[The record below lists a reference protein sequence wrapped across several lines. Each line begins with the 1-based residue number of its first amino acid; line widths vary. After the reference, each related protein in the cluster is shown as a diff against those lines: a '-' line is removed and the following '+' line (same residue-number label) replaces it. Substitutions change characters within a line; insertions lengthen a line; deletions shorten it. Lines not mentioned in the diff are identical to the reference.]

1 MKYLGLDVH
10 LKSTV
15 WCLLDEDGV
24 IAGHGQVETT
34 RLGLQQ
40 LLSSLKEHGE
50 LLCGQEVG
58 SLCYFV
64 SDIFIECGVKLL
76 TFNAYHLR
84 MIASSRKKTDKR
96 DAYWL
101 AKALQTGMTPHPVY
115 LPNGDVREL
124 RGLLSQRQALS
135 RERVRWRVRAR
146 RMVQAAGF
154 KPASGGIAKV
164 TKSLEDAL
172 STPQTL
178 APYLADGVQRSLRME
193 TALAL
198 ELKQIDKQLHGRA
211 QSNDLVQRLMTIPGV
226 GEQVALTL
234 YATVGDISRFKS
246 ARELCSYAGLVP
258 SVHQSAVDVLTGEVV
273 ACDVTSKSARDASR
287 VPALLKQIE
296 SPLASVRA
304 DGAYDKDAV
313 YKAVEN
319 HTDNRSPR
327 VLIPPKKNAQ
337 VRLQV
342 PVLRERNRN
351 TRSRARLG
359 KRQWHTTSGYSRR
372 SMVENAVYRYKAL
385 IGRTMRSR
393 TLQGQ
398 RVEARVGCKVLNT
411 MTALGMPES
420 HRVA

>member
-15 WCLLDEDGV
+15 WCLLDENGA
-24 IAGHGQVETT
+24 IAAHGQVETT
-34 RLGLQQ
+34 RQALQQ

-58 SLCYFV
+58 TLCYFV
-64 SDIFIECGVKLL
+64 SDVFTECGVKLL

-124 RGLLSQRQALS
+124 RGLLSQRQGLS

-154 KPASGGIAKV
+154 KPASGGIGKV

-172 STPQTL
+172 SMPQTL
-178 APYLADGVQRSLRME
+178 APYLADGVQRSLRMQK
-193 TALAL
+193 ALAL
-198 ELKQIDKQLHGRA
+198 ELKQMDKLLHQRA

-234 YATVGDISRFKS
+234 YATIGDISRFKS

-258 SVHQSAVDVLTGEVV
+258 SVHQSGNSHTLGHI
-273 ACDVTSKSARDASR
+273 TS
-287 VPALLKQIE
+287 E
-296 SPLASVRA
+296 
-304 DGAYDKDAV
+304 G
-313 YKAVEN
+313 
-319 HTDNRSPR
+319 SPR
-327 VLIPPKKNAQ
+327 LRSVLVQAGHSLLWRCKSEQSLP
-337 VRLQV
+337 L
-342 PVLRERNRN
+342 
-351 TRSRARLG
+351 
-359 KRQWHTTSGYSRR
+359 
-372 SMVENAVYRYKAL
+372 KAL
-385 IGRTMRSR
+385 A
-393 TLQGQ
+393 Q
-398 RVEARVGCKVLNT
+398 RVQTTRQRRKIAIVAAGRYILR
-411 MTALGMPES
+411 TAYYVMRDGTNYDPSKLS
-420 HRVA
+420 AAA